1 MQTELS
7 ASVVAERLR
16 EVLNGREN
24 IFVSGCGPAADREI
38 LRLAAE
44 RAGTEPHDGAR
55 LLVLAP
61 EGDQAR
67 EAALVFGSCLGSF
80 LNVCIWRL
88 PLGESIVSV
97 PSHCTKCG
105 YEIPHSYNRKGN
117 VVVETND
124 ITPWLKKLRFGLN
137 FVTADTIIQY
147 RRKLEKTV
155 MSIIPLKKIFK

>member
-1 MQTELS
+1 MKIAIVVSQDDFEL
-7 ASVVAERLR
+7 A
-16 EVLNGREN
+16 N
-24 IFVSGCGPAADREI
+24 EI
-38 LRLAAE
+38 TR
-44 RAGTEPHDGAR
+44 
-55 LLVLAP
+55 
-61 EGDQAR
+61 
-67 EAALVFGSCLGSF
+67 
-80 LNVCIWRL
+80 
-88 PLGESIVSV
+88 
-97 PSHCTKCG
+97 KCG